1 MKKTKMIFDIDAEI
15 VKRIDQIAADKGYK
29 TRNAF
34 IRDLLW
40 NYILVESIKS
50 ITEEGGLTD
59 EE

>member
-1 MKKTKMIFDIDAEI
+1 MIFDIDAEI